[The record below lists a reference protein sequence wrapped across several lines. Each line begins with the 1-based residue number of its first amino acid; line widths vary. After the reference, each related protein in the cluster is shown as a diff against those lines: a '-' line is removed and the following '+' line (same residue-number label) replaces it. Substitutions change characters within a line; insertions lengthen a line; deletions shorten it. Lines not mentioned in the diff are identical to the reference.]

1 VYFVCFVFKVEK
13 MISFLRDLSLR
24 TKIFLSFMLIVICGT
39 TISTLLG
46 SNIIKQA
53 MLGEAL
59 KQIHHGLQVADMVY
73 AGRIETVRK
82 SIVDAAGTERLA
94 EALNKGNSELLPQIL
109 DRFRNEN
116 NLHFFAFVDAK
127 SHHIFRASQGGVAP
141 SNTNPATLPDFLAAV
156 MADKKARA
164 GTEVFSREML
174 LRENPALAERAR
186 IKLIPEPDKSPGP
199 REVSDGMVLIAAAPV
214 NTSSGFT
221 GVLYGGILLNRDSR
235 LITQINDFVF
245 GPKDYTNNA
254 SGVVS
259 IFMKDIRVA
268 TNVLDDSGHPEY
280 GTHIPEDIN
289 RNVVLQGNLDF
300 SRAFVAGSSHQTAC
314 KPIRDHRNQVIGILG
329 IGLPENPFLDV
340 RTSMMLT
347 FLLVAGIGV
356 LVVLGI
362 TYFITRSMIH
372 PLEEM
377 VRASNRIAAGDLD
390 HSVGIVSRDEIG
402 ILANSYNKMLASIK
416 TMKVELEEWGR
427 TLEEKVN
434 KRTEELVTV
443 RTQMVQSEKLASI
456 GRLAAGVAHEINN
469 PLAGILTFSMLA
481 LEDCDDDHPM
491 KPSLEVIVKQT
502 LRCRETVKGL
512 LDFARQSSAAPSIT
526 DVNSIVDKTLL
537 LLENQTIFQN
547 IKTVRNLRNDL
558 PNVFIDAG
566 ELQQVVVNI
575 VINAADAME
584 ESGVLTIDTSSVT
597 QTQEVLIRISDTGKG
612 IPDDVLPL
620 IFEPFFTT
628 KKVGKGTGL
637 GLSIVHGIIT
647 RAGGKIEVATSSKGT
662 TFAIRLPI
670 APKENKVEAN
680 QQKDTN
686 SGTGQS
692 PQRR

>member
-1 VYFVCFVFKVEK
+1 
-13 MISFLRDLSLR
+13 MIGFLRDLSLR

-39 TISTLLG
+39 SVSTFLG
-46 SNIIKQA
+46 SKIITQA
-53 MLGEAL
+53 MLDEAL
-59 KQIHHGLQVADMVY
+59 KQIRHGLQVADMVY
-73 AGRIETVRK
+73 MARVETVRK
-82 SIVDAAGTERLA
+82 SIADAAGTERLA
-94 EALNKGNSELLPQIL
+94 EALSGGNRESLSKVLE
-109 DRFRNEN
+109 RFRNEN
-116 NLHFFAFVDAK
+116 GLHFLAFEDIK
-127 SHHIFRASQGGVAP
+127 NRRITRALKERNESLGTNTAP
-141 SNTNPATLPDFLAAV
+141 LPDFLNAALT
-156 MADKKARA
+156 DKKIVA

-174 LRENPALAERAR
+174 LREDPGMAEGAR
-186 IKLIPEPDKSPGP
+186 IKLLPPPGGLQNRPEVT
-199 REVSDGMVLIAAAPV
+199 EGMVLIAAAPV
-214 NTSSGFT
+214 NTGAGFE
-221 GVLYGGILLNRDSR
+221 GILYGGILLNRDNR
-235 LITQINDFVF
+235 LIAQVNDFVF
-245 GPKDYTNNA
+245 GPKDYTSKA
-254 SGVVS
+254 AGVVS
-259 IFMKDIRVA
+259 IFMKDVRIA
-268 TNVLDDSGHPEY
+268 TNVMDASGQPEFGRVAEDLYRAVVVQGDPEGRTSVADSWY
-280 GTHIPEDIN
+280 
-289 RNVVLQGNLDF
+289 R
-300 SRAFVAGSSHQTAC
+300 TAC

-329 IGLPENPFLDV
+329 VGLPENPFMDV

-356 LVVLGI
+356 LVVLGV

-377 VRASNRIAAGDLD
+377 VQASNRIAAGDLD
-390 HSVGIVSRDEIG
+390 HSVSIVSRDEIG
-402 ILANSYNKMLASIK
+402 ILANSFNKMLASIK
-416 TMKVELEEWGR
+416 TMKVELEESGR

-443 RTQMVQSEKLASI
+443 RTQMVQSEKLASV

-481 LEDCDDDHPM
+481 LEDCDDDHPL
-491 KPSLEVIVKQT
+491 KSSLEVIVKQT

-547 IKTVRNLRNDL
+547 IKTVRNLAQNL
-558 PNVFIDAG
+558 PSVFIDPG

-584 ESGVLTIDTSSVT
+584 ESGVLTIETSSASR
-597 QTQEVLIRISDTGKG
+597 TQEVLIKISDTGKG

-662 TFAIRLPI
+662 IFTIRLPI
-670 APKENKVEAN
+670 APKENKVAAN
-680 QQKDTN
+680 QQNNTH
-686 SGTGQS
+686 SGAGQS